1 MKLTEPEIKEMY
13 RDFSAK
19 FSNHLM
25 RVLIENTK
33 NDKNISVSP
42 SRLQAVL
49 SLLANWASPD
59 IQRTILDTIGSD
71 VMDME
76 EANVLCDKKRFK
88 LTPWETNCGNDHIPT
103 IELKTIL
110 WIMKNLDVN
119 KQALDKISPFFDL
132 LTEKVDFTKEETKTI
147 INKAIEE
154 ASHGLIKGLSSEID
168 PGTKAL
174 ITDILYFKAQWSEE
188 FDESLTKEQLF
199 YGTKGKTV
207 VQMMKRQ
214 GFMQYGETER
224 YQMVSLRYMCMSEQ
238 SISLVMRVFLPK
250 KNHTPD
256 DVLLEIWNNEFL
268 FDVDEEEVKLSI
280 PRFNIESKVNLK
292 ETLWQL
298 GLECIFESVDIIP
311 YCVKNL
317 QISDIT
323 QQVKIKVN
331 ENETEAAA
339 LTEMPMCLGCLPDK
353 RMEPIVMTVNRP
365 FLFEIAEEYSN
376 TILFTGLIN
385 NIEE

>member
-119 KQALDKISPFFDL
+119 KQAF
-132 LTEKVDFTKEETKTI
+132 
-147 INKAIEE
+147 NKAIEE

-174 ITDILYFKAQWSEE
+174 ITDILYFKAQWSEG

-256 DVLLEIWNNEFL
+256 DVLHEIWNNEFL

-292 ETLWQL
+292 EALWQL